1 MNKFEMED
9 FFIELIIHFVWT
21 TFLIWFIGYLV
32 ARLLKIK
39 RPIMF
44 SIVIAIIGILVLGYY
59 ILNLRFSP

>member
-1 MNKFEMED
+1 MED